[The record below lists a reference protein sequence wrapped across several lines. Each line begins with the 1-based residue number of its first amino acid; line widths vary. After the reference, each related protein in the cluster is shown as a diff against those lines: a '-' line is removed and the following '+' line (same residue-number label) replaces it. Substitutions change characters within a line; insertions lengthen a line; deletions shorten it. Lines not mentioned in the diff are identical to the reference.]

1 MDLDPIKSDIKFL
14 CEHIYPATGC
24 ELAVRKW
31 TDINCDDYQAAI
43 VLALLLFNPAR
54 GAIPKPLYLRD
65 NPAYQVGLAII
76 LNSSLSSVLE
86 FNESQNCLR
95 VRDSISRDTM
105 EELARVYIEYSGP
118 AIE

>member
-1 MDLDPIKSDIKFL
+1 MLDIDLVKSDIIFL
-14 CEHIYPATGC
+14 CKHIYVDSQ
-24 ELAVRKW
+24 LAVRKW

-43 VLALLLFNPAR
+43 VHALLLFNPVR
-54 GAIPKPLYLRD
+54 GAIPKPLYLRE
-65 NPAYQVGLAII
+65 NPTHKAGLAIV
-76 LNSSLSSVLE
+76 LNSNLSSVLE

-105 EELARVYIEYSGP
+105 DELTRVYVEHCGG